1 MVGSLTYGKRRFE
14 AEDPVMRRILP
25 PLHAAVRALV
35 PLVDEDAAAYDAYAE
50 ALRLP
55 QASAEEA
62 AAREAALQEALRGAV
77 EVPLRV
83 MGLADRCWEAMLEMA
98 DHGNPASLTDL
109 AVGAKALETGVWG
122 AARNVTVNLA
132 GVADEAFRREAA
144 AEAERLA
151 DRAATQ
157 AAEVVAR
164 TGRR

>member
-1 MVGSLTYGKRRFE
+1 
-14 AEDPVMRRILP
+14 
-25 PLHAAVRALV
+25 
-35 PLVDEDAAAYDAYAE
+35 
-50 ALRLP
+50 
-55 QASAEEA
+55 
-62 AAREAALQEALRGAV
+62 
-77 EVPLRV
+77 
-83 MGLADRCWEAMLEMA
+83 MA
-98 DHGNPASLTDL
+98 DQGNPASLTDL

-122 AARNVTVNLA
+122 AARNVAVNLA